1 MTEQFPRLSKAA
13 AVSIARPT
21 STPGLQ
27 IAALPS
33 SIVLDNPNNET
44 WLRII
49 EHQGMTILQKTVPT
63 DLPEMTFTI
72 YIKNIQQ
79 KIIQRYDIYF
89 YLPIQCDIVPKN
101 VTSAIINETVILF
114 FNCSSNSSRTLVYN
128 VSGDHFELRDGKLY
142 VIKEVNGIHEIH
154 LSVQYER
161 ISLSKRTWSFNF
173 TTSRPRVTRIA
184 AELLTSNS
192 VSLTC
197 YTNYDFP
204 NITYLWYISNKP
216 VTVSVICRIQHNKLT
231 FNGKQQFDLK
241 SFPDVQLKAPKRSP
255 SYSVVKY
262 SCNANISKAFV
273 RIRLYS
279 FATGFH
285 IAASGSSY
293 TANASSL
300 NGVGITMHS
309 FNNITF
315 TCFSESTFAETAYH
329 WYLNGTKTIAG
340 ILKEMPG
347 NQTFGYLTLTNLSKD
362 AYVTVTCR
370 WHYRHSFVD
379 QRSISASLWTIPQ
392 VTLSSPGASSLY
404 SVVKYSCISTV
415 KNADVHVAVVPLSY
429 KNVSYSVNKGNYE
442 GHFIIWNDTKIFC
455 FANYNG
461 QRGII
466 QERVVLVRPVN
477 ITCKLFYSNT
487 IVAERSINISI
498 PSIPQ
503 VRLTSLNT
511 SSLYSEV
518 NYSCDSNLA
527 NADVYVAVVPLHL
540 KDISY
545 SVQKARYTGRFT
557 ISNDTK
563 IFCFANYNGQRGIIQ
578 EHVIHA
584 LPVNITCKLFY
595 SNTIVAERSINI
607 SIPSIPQVR
616 LTSLNTSSLY
626 SEVNY
631 SCDSNLANA
640 DVYVAVV
647 PLHLKDISYS
657 VQKARYT
664 GRFTISN
671 DTKIFCFA
679 NYNGQRG
686 IIQEHV
692 IHALP
697 VNITCKLFYSNT
709 IVAERS
715 INISIPSI
723 PQVRLTSLNTS
734 SLYSEVNYSCD
745 SNLANADV
753 YVAVVPLHLKDISY
767 SVQKARYTG
776 RFTISNDTKIFC
788 FANYNGQRGIIQ
800 EHVIHALPGRFT
812 IWNDTKIFCFANYDG
827 QRGIIQ
833 EHVIHALPDK
843 ITCRLFYGNIFVK
856 ERSINTSID
865 SFPQVSLNSPNVSSI
880 YSKVNYS
887 CVSSLPNAD
896 VYVAVVPFHYK
907 TISYS
912 VQKAK
917 YSGNFTIQQDMKIF
931 CYANHNGVRGII
943 KQNVVF
949 LREVQK
955 FTIQRITTTMHSDN
969 NRTFTCY
976 ANSTA
981 ARITYEWYVNGS
993 RLTAG
998 IRQSTVQNESLSEL
1012 SLTNLSRNYFAI
1024 ITCRTFYRT
1033 LFMDDQ
1039 NITTDIASIP
1049 QVTINSQNL
1058 SLSNSV
1064 VNYNCYSNVRN
1075 ADVYATAVPST
1086 HKTVSYPAAVKG
1098 NVTGYFTMVNETKI
1112 FCYAEY
1118 GNKRGIIKSK
1128 TVYLLEIAR
1137 FSILKIT
1144 TKQSVNSITFTSRT
1158 DSNLTNLI
1166 HKWYFNNID
1175 ITTKMTQMMVNGKSQ
1190 SEVTLSDLEEN
1201 NSDTITCEV
1210 FYQTLRIDKKKIY
1223 TSISSIP
1230 QVTVNVFPM
1239 SLVGY
1244 SVNYSCKSSV
1254 KNSNVHVTVEYPGS
1268 SKSYTNVSSYM
1279 GRFQMVDDTKIS
1291 CYAEGGGRRGI
1302 IKEKMVT
1309 LAKVEEFLITQI
1321 TTTMHSIDNITF
1333 ACYTNSSSTAITY
1346 KWYFNNSIITSGKK
1360 QMLLNRQSVGFLTLS
1375 NLRPKD
1381 KGLVTCEA
1389 YFKILRIA
1397 KKQIDFSVSTIP
1409 RVTLTSVQVA
1419 NINTPVV
1426 YSCTSSV
1433 NNADVYVS
1441 SPNTESINPDQSRSS
1456 YNGKFTI
1463 ISDTKISCYSKHN
1476 LLQGPVVETTVF
1488 ASKGEKS
1495 CEEETVEKLVWPKT
1509 LSKKNATVSC
1519 PEGFEGSVT
1528 RQCNKDGQ
1536 WENFDQSGCAK
1547 IAIIDAKA
1555 ELEKISLGLSTDLA
1569 TPVKELATATNT
1581 TLKKKEL
1588 VISFEAITEIVE
1600 ITENLKVIKEP
1611 EIINFFEIGSNLLNE
1626 DNKDVW
1632 NSIDK
1637 EDSQQVDKTPQN
1649 MMKNI
1654 EKFATVTAEKINKTL
1669 DIQKGNILVEIKKV
1683 SVNET
1688 LKLPTPEVTTTTPV
1702 WIRNSLTS
1710 VTISSESLKE
1720 VFSKNET
1727 VSVATTIFKG
1737 VSGLL
1742 QGAGK
1747 KELNSY
1753 VLSLSLA
1760 KATPVNLS
1768 NPILLNFE
1776 HLLQNFS
1783 GPQCSFWDYNLKN
1796 TTGGGWSREGCSL
1809 NSTNS
1814 TLTICACTHLTNFA
1828 ILMNPWI
1835 DVETAH
1841 AIQLITTI
1849 GCWISIVAL
1858 VFTIIVYITC
1868 WKHVSSRD
1876 VAKSRSVLL
1885 INLCLSLTCVYLIF
1899 LFGIDNTSDKGVCTA
1914 TAILLLYFL
1923 LVAFFS
1929 MLAEVAPAII
1939 VGISLGATQL
1949 EGFGNDKFCWL
1960 DRESGLIWALI
1971 GPVIA
1976 IIIANIICCVFA
1988 LRALM
1993 SAGSILKHTTKPTTA
2008 ERIKKGARAML
2019 VLSPLLGFTWIIGLF
2034 AVNEDTVVF
2043 EYIFAIL
2050 ATLQGFFIFLAYCL
2064 FNDQL
2069 RKAFTESKLGS
2080 QLLSTKQSTLSLG
2093 KTITKGSLDDTNK
2106 NEVKS
2111 TSLSNYQP
2119 YESNKQKNIK
2129 SNADFIIKRNSDFD
2143 LKKK

>member
-1 MTEQFPRLSKAA
+1 
-13 AVSIARPT
+13 
-21 STPGLQ
+21 
-27 IAALPS
+27 
-33 SIVLDNPNNET
+33 
-44 WLRII
+44 
-49 EHQGMTILQKTVPT
+49 
-63 DLPEMTFTI
+63 
-72 YIKNIQQ
+72 
-79 KIIQRYDIYF
+79 
-89 YLPIQCDIVPKN
+89 
-101 VTSAIINETVILF
+101 
-114 FNCSSNSSRTLVYN
+114 
-128 VSGDHFELRDGKLY
+128 
-142 VIKEVNGIHEIH
+142 
-154 LSVQYER
+154 
-161 ISLSKRTWSFNF
+161 
-173 TTSRPRVTRIA
+173 
-184 AELLTSNS
+184 
-192 VSLTC
+192 
-197 YTNYDFP
+197 
-204 NITYLWYISNKP
+204 
-216 VTVSVICRIQHNKLT
+216 
-231 FNGKQQFDLK
+231 
-241 SFPDVQLKAPKRSP
+241 
-255 SYSVVKY
+255 
-262 SCNANISKAFV
+262 
-273 RIRLYS
+273 
-279 FATGFH
+279 
-285 IAASGSSY
+285 
-293 TANASSL
+293 
-300 NGVGITMHS
+300 MHS

-477 ITCKLFYSNT
+477 ASLLDGVGVIMHSFSNITFSCFTNRTSLNNTYKWYLNGNPITTGISERTLGNKVYGYLTSTNLNQNATVKITCKLFYSNT

-518 NYSCDSNLA
+518 NYSCDSNRP

-545 SVQKARYTGRFT
+545 SVQKASYTGRFT

-563 IFCFANYNGQRGIIQ
+563 IFCFATYNDQRGIIQ
-578 EHVIHA
+578 EHVIYA
-584 LPVNITCKLFY
+584 LPVNASLLDGVGVIMHSFSNITFSCFSNRTSLNNTYEWYLNGNLITTGISKRTLGNKIYGYLTLTNINQTARVNITCKLFY

-697 VNITCKLFYSNT
+697 VKAPLLDGVGVIMHSFSNITFSCFSNRTSLNNTYEWYLNGNLITTGISKRTLGNKIYGYLTLTNINQNARVNITCKLFYSNT

-745 SNLANADV
+745 SNLASADV
-753 YVAVVPLHLKDISY
+753 YVAVVPLHLNNISY
-767 SVQKARYTG
+767 SVQKARYT
-776 RFTISNDTKIFC
+776 
-788 FANYNGQRGIIQ
+788 
-800 EHVIHALPGRFT
+800 GRFT

-833 EHVIHALPDK
+833 EHVIHALPVKAPLLDGVGVIMHSFSNITFSCFSNRTSLNNTYKWYLNGNPITTGISNRTLGNKIYGYLTLTNISPNARDK
-843 ITCRLFYGNIFVK
+843 ITCRLFYGNIFVN

-998 IRQSTVQNESLSEL
+998 IKQSTVQNESLSEL

-1098 NVTGYFTMVNETKI
+1098 NVTGHFTMVNETKI

-1291 CYAEGGGRRGI
+1291 CYAEGDGRRGI

-1441 SPNTESINPDQSRSS
+1441 SPNTKSINPDQSRSS

-1495 CEEETVEKLVWPKT
+1495 CEEET
-1509 LSKKNATVSC
+1509 
-1519 PEGFEGSVT
+1519 
-1528 RQCNKDGQ
+1528 
-1536 WENFDQSGCAK
+1536 
-1547 IAIIDAKA
+1547 
-1555 ELEKISLGLSTDLA
+1555 
-1569 TPVKELATATNT
+1569 
-1581 TLKKKEL
+1581 
-1588 VISFEAITEIVE
+1588 
-1600 ITENLKVIKEP
+1600 
-1611 EIINFFEIGSNLLNE
+1611 
-1626 DNKDVW
+1626 
-1632 NSIDK
+1632 
-1637 EDSQQVDKTPQN
+1637 
-1649 MMKNI
+1649 
-1654 EKFATVTAEKINKTL
+1654 
-1669 DIQKGNILVEIKKV
+1669 
-1683 SVNET
+1683 
-1688 LKLPTPEVTTTTPV
+1688 
-1702 WIRNSLTS
+1702 
-1710 VTISSESLKE
+1710 
-1720 VFSKNET
+1720 
-1727 VSVATTIFKG
+1727 
-1737 VSGLL
+1737 
-1742 QGAGK
+1742 
-1747 KELNSY
+1747 
-1753 VLSLSLA
+1753 
-1760 KATPVNLS
+1760 
-1768 NPILLNFE
+1768 
-1776 HLLQNFS
+1776 
-1783 GPQCSFWDYNLKN
+1783 
-1796 TTGGGWSREGCSL
+1796 
-1809 NSTNS
+1809 
-1814 TLTICACTHLTNFA
+1814 
-1828 ILMNPWI
+1828 
-1835 DVETAH
+1835 
-1841 AIQLITTI
+1841 
-1849 GCWISIVAL
+1849 
-1858 VFTIIVYITC
+1858 
-1868 WKHVSSRD
+1868 
-1876 VAKSRSVLL
+1876 
-1885 INLCLSLTCVYLIF
+1885 
-1899 LFGIDNTSDKGVCTA
+1899 
-1914 TAILLLYFL
+1914 
-1923 LVAFFS
+1923 
-1929 MLAEVAPAII
+1929 
-1939 VGISLGATQL
+1939 
-1949 EGFGNDKFCWL
+1949 
-1960 DRESGLIWALI
+1960 
-1971 GPVIA
+1971 
-1976 IIIANIICCVFA
+1976 
-1988 LRALM
+1988 
-1993 SAGSILKHTTKPTTA
+1993 
-2008 ERIKKGARAML
+2008 
-2019 VLSPLLGFTWIIGLF
+2019 
-2034 AVNEDTVVF
+2034 
-2043 EYIFAIL
+2043 
-2050 ATLQGFFIFLAYCL
+2050 
-2064 FNDQL
+2064 
-2069 RKAFTESKLGS
+2069 
-2080 QLLSTKQSTLSLG
+2080 
-2093 KTITKGSLDDTNK
+2093 
-2106 NEVKS
+2106 
-2111 TSLSNYQP
+2111 
-2119 YESNKQKNIK
+2119 
-2129 SNADFIIKRNSDFD
+2129 
-2143 LKKK
+2143 